1 MNPCLLGVWS
11 PTSVTL
17 TDFPDLN
24 PRVSAS
30 VEDSAVTV
38 QGHGRASPIR
48 GDSETGLVLSS
59 AFSGRPRMHEATAW
73 LGTGASRGCFVV

>member
-1 MNPCLLGVWS
+1 MS
-11 PTSVTL
+11 P

-24 PRVSAS
+24 RRVSAS

-38 QGHGRASPIR
+38 QRHGRANLASPIR

-59 AFSGRPRMHEATAW
+59 AFSGRRRMHEATAW